1 MKLNKAIAQVESKLR
16 TAITNNEFEAPLRLH
31 GLLFML
37 QRDYIREL
45 EKENSALKK
54 LANKG
59 RKAS

>member
-16 TAITNNEFEAPLRLH
+16 TAISNNEYESPLRLH

-45 EKENSALKK
+45 EKELFAIKK
-54 LANKG
+54 LNMKKG
-59 RKAS
+59 KVS